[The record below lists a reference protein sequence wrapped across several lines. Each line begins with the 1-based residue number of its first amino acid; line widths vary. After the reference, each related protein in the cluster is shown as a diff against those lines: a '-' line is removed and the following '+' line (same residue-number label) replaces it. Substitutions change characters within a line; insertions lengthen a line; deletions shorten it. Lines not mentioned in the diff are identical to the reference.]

1 MKKRLNKSAFTLVE
15 LLVVIA
21 IIGILVGLLLP
32 AVQAAREAARRMQC
46 TNNLK
51 NLALAQHNHHDAF
64 KIFSPASHDPRWRTA
79 VTVAGNTNS
88 YERLGYLTT
97 ILPYIEQTPLYN
109 SIAPYTIAGGRPW
122 NFGPNGPTGAQNI
135 SPWARN
141 VPTFRCPSDS
151 IQLNPDDCLPTNYV
165 ANRGD
170 VYLNSGDW
178 EWRGVFSNG
187 ERGKANFSTIKDGSS
202 NTVMLSETVI
212 GRTNGISGQDLILEG
227 TVLDAIGPVGGAFTP
242 SLCMASK
249 GPNGTLIGRLQ
260 NSYGNTGWGK
270 GRRWGDSL
278 NAFNGF
284 FTILPPNSPT
294 CANDNAEY
302 NAQPTASSRHTG
314 GVNVA
319 MCDGSIRFVSSS
331 IECGNINATH
341 PNPTGNSRTYLGP
354 SLWGVWGAMGS
365 SIGGETVAAQE

>member
-1 MKKRLNKSAFTLVE
+1 MKKRLKKSAFTLVE

-51 NLALAQHNHHDAF
+51 NLSLAQHNHHDAF
-64 KIFSPASHDPRWRTA
+64 KMFSPASHDPRWKTA
-79 VTVAGNTNS
+79 LAGGNS

-97 ILPYIEQTPLYN
+97 LLPYIEQTALYN
-109 SIAPYTIAGGRPW
+109 SITPFTLAGGRPW
-122 NFGPNGPTGAQNI
+122 NYGNNGPTATPNI
-135 SPWARN
+135 SPWSKN
-141 VPTFRCPSDS
+141 VATFRCPSDS

-165 ANRGD
+165 ANKGD
-170 VYLNSGDW
+170 VYMNSGDW
-178 EWRGVFSNG
+178 EMRGVFSNG
-187 ERGKANFSTIKDGSS
+187 ERSKANFSTIKDGSS

-212 GRTNGISGQDLILEG
+212 GRTNGVSGEDSILEG

-270 GRRWGDSL
+270 FEDAGKNLMGSDSL
-278 NAFNGF
+278 IAKVVDVD
-284 FTILPPNSPT
+284 P
-294 CANDNAEY
+294 DEDVEK
-302 NAQPTASSRHTG
+302 R
-314 GVNVA
+314 
-319 MCDGSIRFVSSS
+319 
-331 IECGNINATH
+331 IN
-341 PNPTGNSRTYLGP
+341 L
-354 SLWGVWGAMGS
+354 VVKK
-365 SIGGETVAAQE
+365 SIGHVLSEIVKNALDSCGEDSITLDDEAW